1 MSFALVTADGRLR
14 RADWEHNPELIW
26 ALRGGGNFG
35 VVTALEFQ
43 LYEVPEVYAGAMFF
57 PWDRSAE
64 VLRAWLDWTRTV
76 PDEVTS
82 VGRMLQFPP
91 LPVVPQPLRGES
103 FAVLELVF
111 LGDKAAGTSR
121 PNRCAR
127 CAWSWTRSGWC
138 RRPASPSCT
147 WTRASLCPTSAR
159 ARLLGRLDEAVIDAF
174 VAVVGPGSGSALAP
188 YDTGCQ
194 YLNFTE
200 ASTDPARFYRPD
212 VFHRLRRQGGVRPG
226 RPVSRQPPHPARS
239 PGSRQRSVACIRP
252 PGALL
257 PSLGLTAVTTAEP
270 SGEFL
275 SIVVGYDGSPPASRA
290 LDAAVRLL
298 RGRVGRIEV
307 VWVAHLSSTVMMSAG
322 AVAEMEESFDELAP
336 EIRDQAAGQLDGSG
350 LDWGFERLQGLIADE
365 LIAMATGLRDA
376 RPGQTVVI
384 VVGSSSHAT
393 HRVVGSVTVSLARH
407 SPVPVVIVP

>member
-1 MSFALVTADGRLR
+1 
-14 RADWEHNPELIW
+14 
-26 ALRGGGNFG
+26 
-35 VVTALEFQ
+35 
-43 LYEVPEVYAGAMFF
+43 MFF

-64 VLRAWLDWTRTV
+64 VLRAWLDWIRTV

-174 VAVVGPGSGSALAP
+174 VAAVGPGSGSALAP

-212 VFHRLRRQGGVRPG
+212 VFHRLRAVKAAYDQDDLFRASHPIPPARPAPG
-226 RPVSRQPPHPARS
+226 REAWRASAR
-239 PGSRQRSVACIRP
+239 
-252 PGALL
+252 
-257 PSLGLTAVTTAEP
+257 
-270 SGEFL
+270 
-275 SIVVGYDGSPPASRA
+275 RA
-290 LDAAVRLL
+290 RYC
-298 RGRVGRIEV
+298 RR
-307 VWVAHLSSTVMMSAG
+307 
-322 AVAEMEESFDELAP
+322 
-336 EIRDQAAGQLDGSG
+336 
-350 LDWGFERLQGLIADE
+350 
-365 LIAMATGLRDA
+365 
-376 RPGQTVVI
+376 
-384 VVGSSSHAT
+384 
-393 HRVVGSVTVSLARH
+393 
-407 SPVPVVIVP
+407 